1 MEHFLLIFTTYTKLN
16 LEVASDGVSLHIAST
31 HTKKMSYRKRH
42 RMHLQDQ
49 RTACLQEYWPVDS
62 TLGYPNSYKSSHV

>member
-31 HTKKMSYRKRH
+31 HTKKMSYRKRNT
-42 RMHLQDQ
+42 QNAF
-49 RTACLQEYWPVDS
+49 TGSE
-62 TLGYPNSYKSSHV
+62 NSLVAGILAIR